1 MTRGPA
7 WLRRA
12 WWKKRFAT
20 VSRAEKWGY
29 WVWGVMG
36 VVIATPEIWAAS
48 RGCESRWPTI
58 STTIGHLQHRA
69 PVLALIPVAL
79 IILGAYFTL
88 AFKSRSAPDIV
99 DDGACLAVTTPEGR
113 RAKVPFTS
121 YDQLAPTEALGWTQ
135 TSMTQPRAGW
145 RVGRYFI
152 VATSAV
158 VLGWVLALPF
168 ENRYLVGYVGYSLI
182 AFFWVVLPNV
192 AAYWFAR
199 DVEFTTLVYTVG
211 LLGRRIPIVAGLTAA
226 LLAILLIHLA
236 LYPWPSEGP
245 LKECSILP

>member
-1 MTRGPA
+1 
-7 WLRRA
+7 
-12 WWKKRFAT
+12 
-20 VSRAEKWGY
+20 
-29 WVWGVMG
+29 MG